1 EESKAE
7 VPEELSAGGWEDY
20 FESDHL
26 AGDTEYPSASQDEFP
41 SYDQTVV
48 KAQTLEDH
56 LLWQLALSWL
66 SEQDKVIGRMI
77 IGNIDE
83 EGYFRTPLEDIA
95 SEAGVSLEH
104 AESILRHIQTFDP
117 PGVGARDLQECL
129 LIQLG

>member
-1 EESKAE
+1 
-7 VPEELSAGGWEDY
+7 G
-20 FESDHL
+20 
-26 AGDTEYPSASQDEFP
+26 
-41 SYDQTVV
+41 
-48 KAQTLEDH
+48 
-56 LLWQLALSWL
+56 L

-129 LIQLG
+129 LIQLGSLDRTAG